1 MLCVYLGTLT
11 SKLCP
16 VDVKISLCLTGLPR
30 VGSRPGEFFS
40 GPLPPRASDI
50 TSMTP
55 STHRGWVS
63 RIQAWLGGTCS
74 TGMALLLVASNSRVL
89 LGQGVRGALGATPQS
104 PASSLSPPQEEK
116 HWGYLFAYPSGHSQ
130 WWPSKLPRGRRREQ
144 MSERAEQPDRNSQ
157 RDDAELGAWGFR
169 RCQADRAQASRE
181 STAVGHTLSSPGPLP
196 DHQAPVLFPSS
207 SPLGSLG
214 SCSLHVSQPA
224 KMQWLAA
231 TGILSSA
238 IAMTMCAWLCCI
250 AVLYTSFSLC
260 VRLQGCIRSAMPAS
274 GWY

>member
-89 LGQGVRGALGATPQS
+89 LGQGVHGALGQLP
-104 PASSLSPPQEEK
+104 SLQP
-116 HWGYLFAYPSGHSQ
+116 
-130 WWPSKLPRGRRREQ
+130 LPFHPLRRR
-144 MSERAEQPDRNSQ
+144 ST
-157 RDDAELGAWGFR
+157 GAT
-169 RCQADRAQASRE
+169 CLP
-181 STAVGHTLSSPGPLP
+181 TLL
-196 DHQAPVLFPSS
+196 D
-207 SPLGSLG
+207 
-214 SCSLHVSQPA
+214 
-224 KMQWLAA
+224 
-231 TGILSSA
+231 T
-238 IAMTMCAWLCCI
+238 
-250 AVLYTSFSLC
+250 
-260 VRLQGCIRSAMPAS
+260 AS
-274 GWY
+274 GGPANYLGEGGESR